1 MKLLFLPSESQ
12 RLLKNGRKQPH
23 RLFTAGGEEIKGLVC
38 IEVTPQYLEPVSLDM
53 DGTVEYRRTRLADIR
68 LSLMNVHVQ
77 RIDRRPQKK
86 R

>member
-12 RLLKNGRKQPH
+12 RRLKNGRKQPH
-23 RLFTAGGEEIKGLVC
+23 RLFTAGGEEIKGLVTV
-38 IEVTPQYLEPVSLDM
+38 EVTSHYLEPVSLDM
-53 DGTVEYRRTRLADIR
+53 DGTVKDGRTGLADVR
-68 LSLMNVHVQ
+68 LSLMNVRVQ